1 MVVPSPNRP
10 FAAEST
16 AHLEAFIFKPLPTV
30 DGIFP
35 YLHILRE
42 ADVAIIVG
50 GGVNS
55 YMAGFAASLMNVRII
70 PVAVFGGAG
79 RLLWQQLSDQLDA
92 PRAKLPSRHTWENIA
107 GSPERAIEVIRQE
120 IASLPRLMIV
130 HDRSADRVL
139 VEQILSAK
147 GVTNPIVLRER
158 FKVG

>member
-1 MVVPSPNRP
+1 MNRGTP
-10 FAAEST
+10 APAASSRR
-16 AHLEAFIFKPLPTV
+16 AKIAASGAPLRRQPGR
-30 DGIFP
+30 DGG
-35 YLHILRE
+35 RRR
-42 ADVAIIVG
+42 AG
-50 GGVNS
+50 GGDRP
-55 YMAGFAASLMNVRII
+55 AGSRRRQHAPDEDRALLTNAER
-70 PVAVFGGAG
+70 